1 MLIYL
6 AQISHTITLKN
17 YWQTESIFKYN
28 EISWLARGT
37 RALFDLPG
45 DASGKEPACQCRR
58 HKRQIGFLGREDPL
72 EEEIATHSSILAW
85 RISQTEEPGRLQS
98 MRLQKVRHN

>member
-1 MLIYL
+1 M
-6 AQISHTITLKN
+6 ITLKN

-28 EISWLARGT
+28 EISWLAHGT
-37 RALFDLPG
+37 SALFDLPG

-58 HKRQIGFLGREDPL
+58 HKRQIGFLGQEDPL

-85 RISQTEEPGRLQS
+85 RISQRSLAGYSP
-98 MRLQKVRHN
+98 